1 MTTLFKGGVSD
12 WIRGSQSVLHEWR
25 MLFQSMWQ
33 TLAAGFVI
41 LCCAVLIGGYL
52 NLSPQERHVMAVYMQ
67 AGANK
72 MILSDPTKEVIYTDE
87 EGTQWAV
94 TSSNFLQ
101 SKLVADAIASVLVG
115 AAHGFRYGFGVFLL
129 IVILLGGYFYMRGRE
144 QSQEAYIRGARIGTT
159 RELNKLLARHGE
171 GGVLE
176 LGDVRLPRSF
186 ETQHCL
192 FIGASGTGKTQS
204 ILRLLEGIRAAGQRA
219 IIYDVNG
226 SYAEKFF
233 RPDKDIILNP
243 LDARSPSWRIWNE
256 VRTEEDYAKLALSL
270 IPEEP
275 VSDPFWPDA
284 AKTLF
289 AAAAKKIEE
298 EAGAQEREPMN
309 EELVELIMRSSA
321 ATFTSFLKETN
332 AAPMADEKSV
342 RMAMSVRATLT
353 NDLQG
358 LAVLRDLG
366 PQFSIRDFIEDER
379 HDSWLFISSK
389 NDQLAQLRPLI
400 SMWVDTAVQTVLS
413 LPENSNRRLWL
424 VFDELTSL
432 QRLPALGGM
441 MAQARKFGGCVALG
455 FQSYAQL
462 VEVYRE
468 DGAEAVA
475 GNCSTWSIMR
485 ANDPKTAKW
494 ASEALG
500 KTEQLEANEGMSVG
514 QHEMRDGRTLQQQR
528 VERQLVMP
536 SELRGLDN
544 LQMYLTVGRG
554 LPVVKQHIP
563 YRGWRSMEPPFIQRD
578 RSADERAIALEIEE
592 KAKALR
598 EEFGVAASGDNVVTI
613 TGKRRAGLIGKPS
626 KKTGG
631 KKAGKSEQRDE
642 SQAPANAHEEA
653 SVDLPT
659 IEIIDPETGEVT
671 ETAPPREDAKSVLGA
686 PQNEAAPDNAAQ
698 EEVADRN
705 NADKPGVT
713 PQAPGSVN
721 RLASLIVASREAIDN
736 DAASEAAE

>member
-243 LDARSPSWRIWNE
+243 LDARSPSWRIGAVTYGYDEAGLRTFMQWPDNKR
-256 VRTEEDYAKLALSL
+256 VTYDYDATGALTRICGLFTGAQTDCTSNTLIQIAYDDLGRTERWQGADAQRRTVYDYDGASRLTDLSHNGL
-270 IPEEP
+270 SGEEVAFGFP
-275 VSDPFWPDA
+275 SYNPASQILRRAV
-284 AKTLF
+284 T
-289 AAAAKKIEE
+289 ETTG
-298 EAGAQEREPMN
+298 AG
-309 EELVELIMRSSA
+309 
-321 ATFTSFLKETN
+321 
-332 AAPMADEKSV
+332 DY
-342 RMAMSVRATLT
+342 
-353 NDLQG
+353 
-358 LAVLRDLG
+358 
-366 PQFSIRDFIEDER
+366 
-379 HDSWLFISSK
+379 
-389 NDQLAQLRPLI
+389 
-400 SMWVDTAVQTVLS
+400 
-413 LPENSNRRLWL
+413 LWL
-424 VFDELTSL
+424 
-432 QRLPALGGM
+432 PGG
-441 MAQARKFGGCVALG
+441 
-455 FQSYAQL
+455 
-462 VEVYRE
+462 
-468 DGAEAVA
+468 D
-475 GNCSTWSIMR
+475 ST
-485 ANDPKTAKW
+485 
-494 ASEALG
+494 
-500 KTEQLEANEGMSVG
+500 
-514 QHEMRDGRTLQQQR
+514 
-528 VERQLVMP
+528 
-536 SELRGLDN
+536 DN
-544 LQMYLTVGRG
+544 Y
-554 LPVVKQHIP
+554 
-563 YRGWRSMEPPFIQRD
+563 D
-578 RSADERAIALEIEE
+578 
-592 KAKALR
+592 
-598 EEFGVAASGDNVVTI
+598 
-613 TGKRRAGLIGKPS
+613 
-626 KKTGG
+626 
-631 KKAGKSEQRDE
+631 
-642 SQAPANAHEEA
+642 PANA
-653 SVDLPT
+653 LNQYTRINTNIQPT
-659 IEIIDPETGEVT
+659 YDPPMREGAGQFESNPLHHSFISHDSLLCSCLRWGALAERRPVGRLVT
-671 ETAPPREDAKSVLGA
+671 NS
-686 PQNEAAPDNAAQ
+686 
-698 EEVADRN
+698 
-705 NADKPGVT
+705 KPF
-713 PQAPGSVN
+713 
-721 RLASLIVASREAIDN
+721 R
-736 DAASEAAE
+736 